1 MTAIRSERWPTTLRS
16 CAMKRSVSPNSP
28 CKVAEQVQ
36 DLCADR
42 DVERGD
48 GLVRDNELRTR
59 DQRTAIPIP
68 ALGDRVTAAA

>member
-1 MTAIRSERWPTTLRS
+1 
-16 CAMKRSVSPNSP
+16 MKRSVSPNSP

-68 ALGDRVTAAA
+68 ALGDRVTPPPEPFSSTHDD